1 MKLLRAPLVTVLI
14 AAALFCALLA
24 GASAARAAVPKE
36 STSASACEPGQ
47 LQVSSGC
54 VGRRGARRHIE
65 AMVRE
70 AMPELGLRATI
81 MRVDTGEQP
90 LVNAG
95 FGNSMKGVPA
105 SPKMYFRIGSIAIPY
120 LINLLLQLEDEGK
133 LSLND
138 KLSKYRPNFPEANE
152 VTLRML
158 ADVTSG
164 YPDWIQGNEP
174 FQKQLLE
181 NPFRQW
187 TSNELLHWAFT
198 EPVACAPGTCF
209 HYAHTNFAI
218 LSQVIAQVTGESV
231 SKLVRERVL
240 EPLGLDHTQVSRYPA
255 MPGEALHAYT
265 GERGVYEDDT
275 FWSPSWSI
283 GDGTIMASP
292 MADVVRGAREIGRGD
307 LISAH
312 ANAERTAPTSV
323 GIPPFTKSIYYGL
336 GITVAN
342 GWEFQNPFI
351 DGYTGVSAYLKA
363 QDISVGIVTTQLPQ
377 SSANG
382 KANATTLMVRLAE
395 YLSPKH
401 PIELPGS

>member
-1 MKLLRAPLVTVLI
+1 MKLLRAPLVTVLT

-24 GASAARAAVPKE
+24 GASAAGAAVPKE

-81 MRVDTGEQP
+81 MRVDTGEKP

-138 KLSKYRPNFPEANE
+138 KLSKYRPNFPEAGE